1 MKPRLLRGIRRD
13 GAIGRQGAGHGS
25 AGFVTRLPWL
35 VGVREKVFGG
45 SWGMKSAFLAACL
58 LAIFLS
64 GYPYNLM
71 GVAMLGVSVLVECFV
86 ALTRPP
92 L

>member
-1 MKPRLLRGIRRD
+1 M
-13 GAIGRQGAGHGS
+13 
-25 AGFVTRLPWL
+25 TRLPWL
-35 VGVREKVFGG
+35 VGGREKVWGG
-45 SWGMKSAFLAACL
+45 LGMKSAFLAACL

-71 GVAMLGVSVLVECFV
+71 GMALLCVSVVVECFV

>member
-1 MKPRLLRGIRRD
+1 MIGHQKTGAWKCRVLDATALARRG
-13 GAIGRQGAGHGS
+13 A
-25 AGFVTRLPWL
+25 
-35 VGVREKVFGG
+35 REGLGKL
-45 SWGMKSAFLAACL
+45 GMKLAFLAACV

-71 GVAMLGVSVLVECFV
+71 GMAMLGVSVLVECFV

>member
-1 MKPRLLRGIRRD
+1 M
-13 GAIGRQGAGHGS
+13 
-25 AGFVTRLPWL
+25 TRLPWL
-35 VGVREKVFGG
+35 VEGREKVLGG
-45 SWGMKSAFLAACL
+45 LGMKSAFLAACV

-71 GVAMLGVSVLVECFV
+71 GIAMLGASILVECFV

>member
-1 MKPRLLRGIRRD
+1 MKL
-13 GAIGRQGAGHGS
+13 
-25 AGFVTRLPWL
+25 
-35 VGVREKVFGG
+35 
-45 SWGMKSAFLAACL
+45 AFLAACV

-71 GVAMLGVSVLVECFV
+71 GMAMLGVSVLVECFV

>member
-1 MKPRLLRGIRRD
+1 
-13 GAIGRQGAGHGS
+13 
-25 AGFVTRLPWL
+25 
-35 VGVREKVFGG
+35 
-45 SWGMKSAFLAACL
+45 MKSAFLAACL

-71 GVAMLGVSVLVECFV
+71 GMALLCVSVVVECFV